1 MATQESYVHDNIKQ
15 TMVKADERSSE
26 HIFRSLRKCVA
37 VSPLRPRPLLSRR
50 EPFQPSTKALVV
62 DQVTD

>member
-26 HIFRSLRKCVA
+26 HIFRSLRK
-37 VSPLRPRPLLSRR
+37 
-50 EPFQPSTKALVV
+50 
-62 DQVTD
+62 